1 MAKREVKIATPGD
14 EQQISDLAAAGLDAS
29 QIGRV
34 MGLNIT
40 SVRSVLVAQNQRRAQ
55 TIQELLHVDFGK
67 PLELSGDD
75 WMITSDWHVPE
86 TDWRLVERMCSIARR
101 NLVKQLVIG
110 GDFFSQSQFSSFA
123 NLVPPVS
130 WAQERDAAREL
141 LRHMLDVFEN
151 IWIVMGNHDRRLVK
165 WADATLDEKDVFG
178 MVITSNRVHVNK
190 FAYCTLETSAGKWRV
205 THPMN
210 YRQARGQTPALLA
223 DKLRM
228 NVIAGHEHHTAMTYS
243 PSGEYVAISIGGL
256 YDAGKIAYVQLTDQ
270 LRPAMTPGFVMLRG
284 GYPYLFGDKLTNWE
298 AWGA

>member
-40 SVRSVLVAQNQRRAQ
+40 SVRSVLVVQNQRRAQ

-86 TDWRLVERMCSIARR
+86 TDWRLVERMCSIAKR
-101 NLVKQLVIG
+101 NLIKNLVIG
-110 GDFFSQSQFSSFA
+110 GDFFSQSQFSPFA
-123 NLVPPVS
+123 NLVPPVT

-151 IWIVMGNHDRRLVK
+151 IWIVMGNHDKRLIK
-165 WADATLDEKDVFG
+165 WADATLDEKDVYG
-178 MVITSNRVHVNK
+178 MVITNSRVHVNK
-190 FAYCTLETSAGKWRV
+190 FAYCTMETSA
-205 THPMN
+205 
-210 YRQARGQTPALLA
+210 A
-223 DKLRM
+223 
-228 NVIAGHEHHTAMTYS
+228 
-243 PSGEYVAISIGGL
+243 SGG
-256 YDAGKIAYVQLTDQ
+256 
-270 LRPAMTPGFVMLRG
+270 
-284 GYPYLFGDKLTNWE
+284 
-298 AWGA
+298 